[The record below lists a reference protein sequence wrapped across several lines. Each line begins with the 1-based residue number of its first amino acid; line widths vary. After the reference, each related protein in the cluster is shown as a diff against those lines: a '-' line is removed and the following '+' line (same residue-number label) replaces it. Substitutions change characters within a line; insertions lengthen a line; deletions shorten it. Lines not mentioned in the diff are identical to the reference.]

1 MQKAIKDKENDKL
14 KILRTNLQELS
25 DIEDKSIE
33 AVDPSYAEAKR
44 FTKKL
49 EKNLE
54 DAFEEKDKFTDE
66 FIKENDK
73 RENKPMY
80 TPEMK
85 KLKLSESLFEDYI
98 TEKKDDMDEVE
109 ELDDDMFTYIYDLF
123 TRGNRYNRPNSPIG
137 KKIKGFDYT
146 SKRDSLDSGFEI
158 TTNINGNIELRSTN
172 PDDFNQAKEVCDKLN
187 IQCRI
192 VEPKKWDKEK
202 LYTFEIIVPTDE
214 NGDPIS
220 RKEFLS
226 KVEEDWRTGT
236 FTREDLTSYRTEMIK
251 RIEAVSY
258 SIRGMKEKHPEYAE
272 IFDNLIDELVEKL
285 KVIKDENDNIRES
298 LQGEDGWSDE
308 IIDKCRPFFSEV
320 EQLSYCVKNL
330 VRGAYGTGE
339 TVEDLISTFRELS
352 QNAEELADELERAD
366 EDGDLTES
374 LNEDFKLITGLS
386 SYEPWGGAIE
396 TMGMI
401 NDAGMFD
408 DLERYLEEVF
418 PDGATITEVN
428 DLLWYD
434 GDEVLADLGME

>member
-123 TRGNRYNRPNSPIG
+123 TRGNRYNRPDSPIG
-137 KKIKGFDYT
+137 KKIKAFDYT
-146 SKRDSLDSGFEI
+146 SKRDALDYGFEI
-158 TTNINGNIELRSTN
+158 TTNINGNIELHSPN
-172 PDDFNQAKEVCDKLN
+172 PGDFNQAKEVCDKLN
-187 IQCRI
+187 IQCRTAA
-192 VEPKKWDKEK
+192 PRKWDKEK

-226 KVEEDWRTGT
+226 K
-236 FTREDLTSYRTEMIK
+236 K
-251 RIEAVSY
+251 
-258 SIRGMKEKHPEYAE
+258 
-272 IFDNLIDELVEKL
+272 
-285 KVIKDENDNIRES
+285 ES

-308 IIDKCRPFFSEV
+308 IIDKCKPFFSEV

-352 QNAEELADELERAD
+352 QDAEELADELERSD
-366 EDGDLTES
+366 EDGSLTES
-374 LNEDFKLITGLS
+374 LNEDFKLITDLS
-386 SYEPWGGAIE
+386 SYEPWSGAIE
-396 TMGMI
+396 TMDKI
-401 NDAGMFD
+401 NEAGMFD
-408 DLERYLEEVF
+408 DLERYLEEIF

-428 DLLWYD
+428 DLLWFD
-434 GDEVLADLGME
+434 GETVLAYN